1 MPFVFAQVLHVSTL
15 KNKCNSENIARKSSQ
30 SHLTSMHLEMTLLMT
45 HCVYVNELKCAMW
58 SPHVK
63 KTVKS
68 IMYAGRTKKSVIFIG
83 DIEILVQD
91 KTNVLIFVENQE
103 L

>member
-1 MPFVFAQVLHVSTL
+1 
-15 KNKCNSENIARKSSQ
+15 
-30 SHLTSMHLEMTLLMT
+30 MHLEMTLLMT

>member
-1 MPFVFAQVLHVSTL
+1 
-15 KNKCNSENIARKSSQ
+15 
-30 SHLTSMHLEMTLLMT
+30 
-45 HCVYVNELKCAMW
+45 MW

-91 KTNVLIFVENQE
+91 KQTYSFLLKTKNYEDVHA
-103 L
+103 